1 MSLDGEHSR
10 PVQSA
15 PLWQHAHVPEV
26 GQMLDQVEEGGDG
39 QHALLAVEGGQAEHR
54 VVVKQPLDELIC
66 DGVRWSLVQAEAENS

>member
-15 PLWQHAHVPEV
+15 PLGQHAHVPEV
-26 GQMLDQVEEGGDG
+26 GEVLDQVEEGGDG
-39 QHALLAVEGGQAEHR
+39 QHALLAVEGGQADHR

-66 DGVRWSLVQAEAENS
+66 DGVR